1 MKIFLDQVLIE
12 DQDEY
17 QQDSFYDLQSENN
30 ETILEEGIL
39 DRVKINFL
47 LGTTTL
53 IFEMDEI
60 NILELDEAKKNLE
73 GFSKL
78 LGIKLT

>member
-1 MKIFLDQVLIE
+1 M
-12 DQDEY
+12 
-17 QQDSFYDLQSENN
+17 
-30 ETILEEGIL
+30 
-39 DRVKINFL
+39 KINFL

-60 NILELDEAKKNLE
+60 NILELDDAKKNLE

>member
-1 MKIFLDQVLIE
+1 MKFFLDQVLIE